1 MSILIKTKAIPSS
14 WGKYDLQE
22 GLLNLLVVIEMVL
35 FAVAHYFVFSHKP
48 YIDPAAAQIPCI
60 GTCFSMLDVRDVA
73 GDVKEHFVDPIPRPR
88 FGHPVSTED
97 SPLLDK
103 QPRPHGIRTAAAAR
117 GNLPAIDD
125 DSDATLKAAKATPVT
140 PLELSD
146 LSYDVLTYKDLNTS
160 RTRYGQ
166 RANMIANACR
176 ASEVLEEE
184 EEEGCEDRGGVF
196 SGSSSTLVSPDNN

>member
-1 MSILIKTKAIPSS
+1 MSILVKTKAIPDA
-14 WGKYDLQE
+14 WDDYDSQE

-60 GTCFSMLDVRDVA
+60 GTCLRMLDVRDVA
-73 GDVKEHFVDPIPRPR
+73 GDVKEHFVDPLSRPR
-88 FGHPVSTED
+88 FSRGPVSTED
-97 SPLLDK
+97 SPLLNK
-103 QPRPHGIRTAAAAR
+103 QLRPNGVHMK
-117 GNLPAIDD
+117 GNLPTD
-125 DSDATLKAAKATPVT
+125 DSDATLEAGRSEAAP
-140 PLELSD
+140 LSD
-146 LSYDVLTYKDLNTS
+146 LSYDVLTYKDLNS

-176 ASEVLEEE
+176 VME

-196 SGSSSTLVSPDNN
+196 SGSSTTLVSPDNCSN